1 MISSSSAVDD
11 DDALSRIASSPPPF
25 PLLPPSS
32 SIRRREGAKEGD
44 HRRHDEEEEE
54 EAPSFPIFTPR
65 SRVVLFFRAADDEE
79 EEEEDREDADVG
91 ISADRA
97 PTTALMTSRLFS
109 LVSLSR
115 LTLSSHSLSL
125 SGFVGA
131 EGRRDFVRKT
141 RVFEA
146 RKKRQR
152 KNSLGF
158 STFFFFVCVCPRL
171 FSPSSISLFLVFF
184 FGGEY
189 THSETQKK
197 NRDMLP
203 RRDASLF
210 STTTPLRRQRAV
222 AKQQQQQQRQH
233 LLLKKKNAWKRDERD
248 SFSSFSL
255 RARFCRVDDDDEEAS
270 DGADATPPTVETTT
284 VSFSRRQAVL
294 VLLTSAVSVGRPRE
308 VESARARET
317 TVVEG
322 STTATSGTI
331 KGSVILP
338 NGYHKTKGARSRIQT
353 TSSSDAVKIT
363 NGEKDLA
370 GDSLEFEVQYANASA
385 NDEVTVNALVYFC
398 QDDDVCLS
406 RNVSFRAK
414 VLDGDASSS
423 SSVVDLT
430 YSIPTPEPEMSFV
443 VPQFE

>member
-44 HRRHDEEEEE
+44 RRHEEEEEEE

-152 KNSLGF
+152 KKWFRVFNLFFLCVCVRVFSLHLAFFG
-158 STFFFFVCVCPRL
+158 FFFRGR
-171 FSPSSISLFLVFF
+171 I
-184 FGGEY
+184 
-189 THSETQKK
+189 HTQRHTKK
-197 NRDMLP
+197 EVRDMLP

-210 STTTPLRRQRAV
+210 STTPLRRQRAV

-255 RARFCRVDDDDEEAS
+255 RARFRRVDDDDEEAS

-338 NGYHKTKGARSRIQT
+338 SGYHKTKGARSRIQT

>member
-1 MISSSSAVDD
+1 M
-11 DDALSRIASSPPPF
+11 
-25 PLLPPSS
+25 LL
-32 SIRRREGAKEGD
+32 R
-44 HRRHDEEEEE
+44 
-54 EAPSFPIFTPR
+54 
-65 SRVVLFFRAADDEE
+65 
-79 EEEEDREDADVG
+79 
-91 ISADRA
+91 
-97 PTTALMTSRLFS
+97 
-109 LVSLSR
+109 
-115 LTLSSHSLSL
+115 
-125 SGFVGA
+125 
-131 EGRRDFVRKT
+131 
-141 RVFEA
+141 
-146 RKKRQR
+146 
-152 KNSLGF
+152 
-158 STFFFFVCVCPRL
+158 C
-171 FSPSSISLFLVFF
+171 
-184 FGGEY
+184 
-189 THSETQKK
+189 
-197 NRDMLP
+197 
-203 RRDASLF
+203 DASLF
-210 STTTPLRRQRAV
+210 STTPRRLERCV
-222 AKQQQQQQRQH
+222 AKQQQQRQR
-233 LLLKKKNAWKRDERD
+233 LLLKKKKKNACVRGERD
-248 SFSSFSL
+248 SFSSFPS
-255 RARFCRVDDDDEEAS
+255 RARFCRVVDDDDEEAS
-270 DGADATPPTVETTT
+270 DGADATPIDETTT
-284 VSFSRRQAVL
+284 LSFSRRQAVL
-294 VLLTSAVSVGRPRE
+294 VLLTSAGSVGRPRE

-338 NGYHKTKGARSRIQT
+338 SGYHKTKGARSRIQT

>member
-1 MISSSSAVDD
+1 M
-11 DDALSRIASSPPPF
+11 
-25 PLLPPSS
+25 LL
-32 SIRRREGAKEGD
+32 R
-44 HRRHDEEEEE
+44 
-54 EAPSFPIFTPR
+54 
-65 SRVVLFFRAADDEE
+65 
-79 EEEEDREDADVG
+79 
-91 ISADRA
+91 
-97 PTTALMTSRLFS
+97 
-109 LVSLSR
+109 
-115 LTLSSHSLSL
+115 
-125 SGFVGA
+125 
-131 EGRRDFVRKT
+131 
-141 RVFEA
+141 
-146 RKKRQR
+146 
-152 KNSLGF
+152 
-158 STFFFFVCVCPRL
+158 C
-171 FSPSSISLFLVFF
+171 
-184 FGGEY
+184 
-189 THSETQKK
+189 
-197 NRDMLP
+197 
-203 RRDASLF
+203 DASLF
-210 STTTPLRRQRAV
+210 STSPRRLERCV
-222 AKQQQQQQRQH
+222 AKQQQQRQH
-233 LLLKKKNAWKRDERD
+233 RLLKKKKKNGCVRGERG
-248 SFSSFSL
+248 SFSSFPS
-255 RARFCRVDDDDEEAS
+255 RARFCRVDDDDDEEAS
-270 DGADATPPTVETTT
+270 DGADATPIVETTT
-284 VSFSRRQAVL
+284 LSFSRRQAVL
-294 VLLTSAVSVGRPRE
+294 VLLTSAGSVGRPRE

-338 NGYHKTKGARSRIQT
+338 SGYHKTKGARSRIQT

>member
-1 MISSSSAVDD
+1 M
-11 DDALSRIASSPPPF
+11 
-25 PLLPPSS
+25 LLLRSWDPS
-32 SIRRREGAKEGD
+32 
-44 HRRHDEEEEE
+44 
-54 EAPSFPIFTPR
+54 
-65 SRVVLFFRAADDEE
+65 LFF
-79 EEEEDREDADVG
+79 
-91 ISADRA
+91 
-97 PTTALMTSRLFS
+97 SR
-109 LVSLSR
+109 
-115 LTLSSHSLSL
+115 
-125 SGFVGA
+125 GQG
-131 EGRRDFVRKT
+131 
-141 RVFEA
+141 
-146 RKKRQR
+146 
-152 KNSLGF
+152 
-158 STFFFFVCVCPRL
+158 C
-171 FSPSSISLFLVFF
+171 
-184 FGGEY
+184 
-189 THSETQKK
+189 
-197 NRDMLP
+197 
-203 RRDASLF
+203 
-210 STTTPLRRQRAV
+210 V
-222 AKQQQQQQRQH
+222 AKQQQQQQQQQQH
-233 LLLKKKNAWKRDERD
+233 LLLKKKKNACNRGERD

-255 RARFCRVDDDDEEAS
+255 RARFCRVDDEAS
-270 DGADATPPTVETTT
+270 DGADATPNDETTT

-294 VLLTSAVSVGRPRE
+294 VLLTSAGSVGRPRE
-308 VESARARET
+308 VKSARARET

-338 NGYHKTKGARSRIQT
+338 SGYHKTKGARSRIQT

-406 RNVSFRAK
+406 RNVSFRVK

>member
-1 MISSSSAVDD
+1 
-11 DDALSRIASSPPPF
+11 LRPGKKG
-25 PLLPPSS
+25 
-32 SIRRREGAKEGD
+32 RE
-44 HRRHDEEEEE
+44 
-54 EAPSFPIFTPR
+54 
-65 SRVVLFFRAADDEE
+65 
-79 EEEEDREDADVG
+79 
-91 ISADRA
+91 
-97 PTTALMTSRLFS
+97 
-109 LVSLSR
+109 
-115 LTLSSHSLSL
+115 
-125 SGFVGA
+125 
-131 EGRRDFVRKT
+131 
-141 RVFEA
+141 
-146 RKKRQR
+146 
-152 KNSLGF
+152 KNGLGF
-158 STFFFFVCVCPRL
+158 STFFFCVCVSASFL
-171 FSPSSISLFLVFF
+171 SISLFLVFF

-189 THSETQKK
+189 THSDTQKK
-197 NRDMLP
+197 EVRDMLP

-338 NGYHKTKGARSRIQT
+338 SGYHKTKGARSRIQT

>member
-1 MISSSSAVDD
+1 M
-11 DDALSRIASSPPPF
+11 
-25 PLLPPSS
+25 LLL
-32 SIRRREGAKEGD
+32 R
-44 HRRHDEEEEE
+44 
-54 EAPSFPIFTPR
+54 
-65 SRVVLFFRAADDEE
+65 
-79 EEEEDREDADVG
+79 
-91 ISADRA
+91 
-97 PTTALMTSRLFS
+97 
-109 LVSLSR
+109 
-115 LTLSSHSLSL
+115 
-125 SGFVGA
+125 
-131 EGRRDFVRKT
+131 
-141 RVFEA
+141 
-146 RKKRQR
+146 
-152 KNSLGF
+152 
-158 STFFFFVCVCPRL
+158 C
-171 FSPSSISLFLVFF
+171 
-184 FGGEY
+184 
-189 THSETQKK
+189 
-197 NRDMLP
+197 
-203 RRDASLF
+203 DASLF
-210 STTTPLRRQRAV
+210 STTPRRLERCV

-233 LLLKKKNAWKRDERD
+233 LLLKKKKKKKKNGCKRDERD
-248 SFSSFSL
+248 SFSSFPL
-255 RARFCRVDDDDEEAS
+255 RARFCRVDDDDDDDEAS
-270 DGADATPPTVETTT
+270 DGADATPIDETTT
-284 VSFSRRQAVL
+284 LSFSRRQAVL
-294 VLLTSAVSVGRPRE
+294 VLLTSAGSVGRPRE

-338 NGYHKTKGARSRIQT
+338 SGYHKTKGARSRIQT

>member
-1 MISSSSAVDD
+1 M
-11 DDALSRIASSPPPF
+11 
-25 PLLPPSS
+25 LL
-32 SIRRREGAKEGD
+32 R
-44 HRRHDEEEEE
+44 
-54 EAPSFPIFTPR
+54 
-65 SRVVLFFRAADDEE
+65 
-79 EEEEDREDADVG
+79 
-91 ISADRA
+91 
-97 PTTALMTSRLFS
+97 
-109 LVSLSR
+109 
-115 LTLSSHSLSL
+115 
-125 SGFVGA
+125 
-131 EGRRDFVRKT
+131 
-141 RVFEA
+141 
-146 RKKRQR
+146 
-152 KNSLGF
+152 
-158 STFFFFVCVCPRL
+158 C
-171 FSPSSISLFLVFF
+171 
-184 FGGEY
+184 
-189 THSETQKK
+189 
-197 NRDMLP
+197 
-203 RRDASLF
+203 DASLF
-210 STTTPLRRQRAV
+210 STTPRRLERCV
-222 AKQQQQQQRQH
+222 SKQQQQRQH
-233 LLLKKKNAWKRDERD
+233 LLLKKKKKNACKRDERD

-255 RARFCRVDDDDEEAS
+255 RARFCRVDVDDDEEAS
-270 DGADATPPTVETTT
+270 DGADATPNDETTT
-284 VSFSRRQAVL
+284 LSFSRRQAVL
-294 VLLTSAVSVGRPRE
+294 VLLTSVGSVGRPRE

-338 NGYHKTKGARSRIQT
+338 SGYHKTKGARSRIQT

-430 YSIPTPEPEMSFV
+430 YSIPTPEPEMSFM